1 MVVLQFPAIVAV
13 LLAFISIYH
22 IQHSNFC
29 NGDDGSTI
37 HCPEVEMRALLQLK
51 EALYDPSNRLSSWS
65 GDDCCTWHGV
75 GCDNQLGRVIKLDL
89 RNPQPHTDSPSD
101 ASWSLILVEEISSTL
116 MTLEYLNYLDLSM
129 NDFRSSIPDF
139 FGSYKNL
146 GYLNLSGA
154 GFLTTVPQQL
164 GNLSSLLYLD
174 LSYNNLDV
182 DDASWLSRLTLLQHL
197 DMTGTNI
204 SNASNWAEA
213 LNMLP
218 YIMEIHLSQC
228 QIASIPYTLPQLNFT
243 YLSILD
249 LSNNQISST
258 LPSWLF
264 KLTGLEYLFLGKN
277 YLHSSLSIGNMSYLK
292 VLDLSN
298 NLLEGPLP
306 SIIGEAF
313 PSLQTFF
320 LRANYIAGSI
330 PSSICKL
337 EQLIVLDLSENHLS
351 HELPSCW
358 KNSSVLQVINL
369 SNNNLSGKIP
379 KSICSL
385 TSLES
390 LHLSNNNLSGE
401 IPTCIVTLNSL
412 VILDL
417 GLNRLGGCL
426 PRWLGERMPCLKI
439 LILRNNM
446 FHGHIPPSIAY
457 FQVLQIMDLSHNNL
471 SGTIPTSFEDL
482 NAMKFAQNT
491 MSFTPG
497 SDNYY
502 TDSISVVTKGR
513 ESQYV
518 KILLLLTAIDLSYNY
533 LSGSIPEEITNLSGL
548 QSLDLSNNH
557 LAGQITMKIGGL
569 QNLESLDLSH
579 NELTGPVPSTLTTL
593 DFLGF
598 LNLSFNKLSGKIPS
612 GNHLETFGSSSYMGN
627 PDLYGYPL
635 NKENQDTKP
644 SQDPSNIDTDVEA
657 EEMFYFYLSLGPGF
671 VVGFWSV
678 WGILLY
684 KQKWRYAYFCFID
697 NICDKLY
704 VTAKVNFARMKIKL
718 FRSDQ
723 GYGCNP

>member
-1 MVVLQFPAIVAV
+1 
-13 LLAFISIYH
+13 
-22 IQHSNFC
+22 
-29 NGDDGSTI
+29 
-37 HCPEVEMRALLQLK
+37 
-51 EALYDPSNRLSSWS
+51 
-65 GDDCCTWHGV
+65 
-75 GCDNQLGRVIKLDL
+75 
-89 RNPQPHTDSPSD
+89 
-101 ASWSLILVEEISSTL
+101 

-129 NDFRSSIPDF
+129 NDFQSSIPDF

-174 LSYNNLDV
+174 LSYNNLD
-182 DDASWLSRLTLLQHL
+182 
-197 DMTGTNI
+197 
-204 SNASNWAEA
+204 
-213 LNMLP
+213 
-218 YIMEIHLSQC
+218 
-228 QIASIPYTLPQLNFT
+228 IASIPYTLPQLNFT

-249 LSNNQISST
+249 LSNNQINST

-264 KLTGLEYLFLGKN
+264 KLTALEYLFLAEN
-277 YLHSSLSIGNMSYLK
+277 YLHSSVSIGNMSYLK

-313 PSLQTFF
+313 PSLESFF

-369 SNNNLSGKIP
+369 SNNTLSGQIP
-379 KSICSL
+379 KSIL
-385 TSLES
+385 
-390 LHLSNNNLSGE
+390 
-401 IPTCIVTLNSL
+401 TLNSL

-417 GLNRLGGCL
+417 GLNRFGGCL
-426 PRWLGERMPCLKI
+426 PRWLGERMPALKI
-439 LILRNNM
+439 LILRQNM
-446 FHGHIPPSIAY
+446 FYGHIPPSIAY
-457 FQVLQIMDLSHNNL
+457 FPVLQIMDLSHNNL

-491 MSFTPG
+491 VRFTPG

-513 ESQYV
+513 ESRYV
-518 KILLLLTAIDLSYNY
+518 KILSLLTAIDLSDND

-548 QSLDLSNNH
+548 HSLDLSNNH

-569 QNLESLDLSH
+569 RNLESLDLSH

-593 DFLGF
+593 DSLGF

-612 GNHLETFGSSSYMGN
+612 GNHLETFGPSCYTGN

-644 SQDPSNIDTDVEA
+644 SQDPNNIDTDVEA
-657 EEMFYFYLSLGPGF
+657 GEMFYFYLSLGPGF

-684 KQKWRYAYFCFID
+684 KQKWRHAYFCFID